1 MSAPALDAL
10 GDATRQALGIA
21 DVERH
26 AVVTAKH
33 EAVFRQTVVVLD
45 GTQRTPKLAQGRFAA
60 RLLLEQ
66 LQADRP
72 LRLMAA
78 MLTGDLVE
86 PPGKRLSKPDIIR
99 VDSQHL
105 KGLHSVVEPARQ
117 RYLDGNHA
125 LVGGGLL
132 DDAPLVDDAEAL
144 TYAFAAC
151 ANVGCDGRAAQPL
164 EGFVQPLIAVAAGL
178 PVGRDEEV
186 IHREPH
192 GTIPGILSAPVQPL
206 HELADH
212 VNENILV
219 VLGGAA

>member
-1 MSAPALDAL
+1 
-10 GDATRQALGIA
+10 
-21 DVERH
+21 
-26 AVVTAKH
+26 
-33 EAVFRQTVVVLD
+33 
-45 GTQRTPKLAQGRFAA
+45 
-60 RLLLEQ
+60 
-66 LQADRP
+66 
-72 LRLMAA
+72 
-78 MLTGDLVE
+78 
-86 PPGKRLSKPDIIR
+86 
-99 VDSQHL
+99 
-105 KGLHSVVEPARQ
+105 EPARQ

-125 LVGGGLL
+125 LVGGVLL

-164 EGFVQPLIAVAAGL
+164 EGFVQPLIAAAAGL
-178 PVGRDEEV
+178 PAGRDEEV

-219 VLGGAA
+219 VLGGAAQHRGRNFDVLAAALSAPLPDAQVGLGRKRGARRFHACAV